1 MVFFLIVL
9 VALGI
14 GLALAV
20 KSGVLD
26 LSRFQGSGGRREEV
40 FRAKRP
46 LTPRE
51 QTMFWRLSQAF
62 PQPGHVVLS
71 QVGFGAILSAGKG
84 TSYQRFNQ
92 KRADFVVLDK
102 SFTVLAV
109 VELDDSSHSGNE
121 QRDADRDGM
130 LQSAGLRVLRYA
142 QVPEVQQLVADM
154 ARPAGVGAARAEA
167 PKARGPAGAKRP
179 TVPSTAR
186 STARP
191 AAVVDLNGSR
201 H

>member
-14 GLALAV
+14 GLAVAV

-26 LSRFQGSGGRREEV
+26 LSRFLGAGARRDEV

-51 QTMFWRLSQAF
+51 QAMFWRLSKAF

-71 QVGFGAILSAGKG
+71 QVGFGAFLSAGKG
-84 TSYQRFNQ
+84 TSHQRFNQ
-92 KRADFVVLDK
+92 KRADFVILDK

-109 VELDDSSHSGNE
+109 IELDDSSHSGNE
-121 QRDADRDGM
+121 QRDAARDGM

-142 QVPEVQQLVADM
+142 QVPEVDQLVEDV
-154 ARPAGVGAARAEA
+154 ARPAGATGERNEA
-167 PKARGPAGAKRP
+167 PRAPGPVGSKRP

-186 STARP
+186 GTVRP
-191 AAVVDLNGSR
+191 AAVVDLNASR